1 MNVLAQLMMKD
12 AAKRDTHYELQKSV
26 NYWDLNV
33 VCTFGIFLM
42 VCLIQ
47 CHLVYMLLGEVD
59 LIVCGMQSMLNT
71 HFLVVLHPL
80 YIDFECAIVNG
91 GCQTHPCVGAQTT

>member
-1 MNVLAQLMMKD
+1 MLFVVLQQSFMDKQTSAMNVLAQLMMKD

-47 CHLVYMLLGEVD
+47 CHLVYTLLGE
-59 LIVCGMQSMLNT
+59 LN
-71 HFLVVLHPL
+71 
-80 YIDFECAIVNG
+80 
-91 GCQTHPCVGAQTT
+91 

>member
-1 MNVLAQLMMKD
+1 MQQTFMDKQTSAMNVLAQLMMKD

-47 CHLVYMLLGEVD
+47 CHLVYMLLGK
-59 LIVCGMQSMLNT
+59 LI
-71 HFLVVLHPL
+71 
-80 YIDFECAIVNG
+80 
-91 GCQTHPCVGAQTT
+91 

>member
-1 MNVLAQLMMKD
+1 MDKQTSAMNVLAQLMMKD

-71 HFLVVLHPL
+71 HFLLYCILFTLTLSVLL
-80 YIDFECAIVNG
+80 
-91 GCQTHPCVGAQTT
+91 

>member
-1 MNVLAQLMMKD
+1 MLFVVLQQTFMDKQTSAMNVLAQLMMKD

-47 CHLVYMLLGEVD
+47 CHLVYTLLGE
-59 LIVCGMQSMLNT
+59 LIRLCVACNQCLT
-71 HFLVVLHPL
+71 HMFCCIASSLH
-80 YIDFECAIVNG
+80 
-91 GCQTHPCVGAQTT
+91 

>member
-1 MNVLAQLMMKD
+1 MLFVVLQQSFMDKQTSAMNVLAQLMMKD

-47 CHLVYMLLGEVD
+47 CHLVYMLLGE
-59 LIVCGMQSMLNT
+59 LI
-71 HFLVVLHPL
+71 
-80 YIDFECAIVNG
+80 
-91 GCQTHPCVGAQTT
+91 